1 MKEPQERFHPLWA
14 HQEKLALQ
22 GALSKELSLKMS
34 SLESELMNE
43 ALEISRQRKEGGG
56 NEEMGRFLFHLASEQ
71 EMAL

>member
-56 NEEMGRFLFHLASEQ
+56 NEEMGKFLFHLASEQ

>member
-14 HQEKLALQ
+14 HQEKLALH
-22 GALSKELSLKMS
+22 GALSKKEVSLKMS

-43 ALEISRQRKEGGG
+43 ALEISRQRKKDG
-56 NEEMGRFLFHLASEQ
+56 NEEIGKFLFHLASEQ